1 MFQTRAPANGS
12 RVGKG
17 IFIIEEVSIF
27 YVGVLEI
34 ERFRKN
40 RSKYNLN
47 KRLLYCEN
55 VIINL
60 PSKFKHIDGSELFAW
75 PHYLLKLLYTQV
87 GIMLGKFWVN
97 EKLIS
102 KKGISIPSPP
112 CHFLSIRSTIK
123 SRDPGLLKK
132 TKNFSLILQQSE
144 EKGQNVHHLLP
155 KECELNIQSMKKYN
169 YYQCVLNW
177 GKRRVE

>member
-1 MFQTRAPANGS
+1 MKVGMNIVKLQERRSINFSQSDIFSEYCSRMIKFCPYLEPAEKNNVLFSSNYYLDGQGLEDFQES
-12 RVGKG
+12 L
-17 IFIIEEVSIF
+17 F

-102 KKGISIPSPP
+102 KKGISIPV
-112 CHFLSIRSTIK
+112 HLVIFYQFDRQ
-123 SRDPGLLKK
+123 LKVEIQV
-132 TKNFSLILQQSE
+132 FS
-144 EKGQNVHHLLP
+144 K
-155 KECELNIQSMKKYN
+155 
-169 YYQCVLNW
+169 
-177 GKRRVE
+177 KRRTFL